1 MNGCGKWRWKES
13 REIQKRKTS
22 GIDIDQPVR
31 DADGDKW
38 IEMDLA
44 AEIDKIIDR
53 KLEQDDLDENAKR
66 YSVIQLKN
74 ERPHKFRGA

>member
-1 MNGCGKWRWKES
+1 M
-13 REIQKRKTS
+13 
-22 GIDIDQPVR
+22 R

-66 YSVIQLKN
+66 YSLI
-74 ERPHKFRGA
+74 

>member
-1 MNGCGKWRWKES
+1 MEG
-13 REIQKRKTS
+13 IKRNIETENNS

-38 IEMDLA
+38 IKMDLA

-53 KLEQDDLDENAKR
+53 KLEQDDLDENTKR

-74 ERPHKFRGA
+74 ERPNKFRGA